1 MKRVKRVLALLAAF
15 ALVLAMAVPAWAA
28 SITINGTGKTY
39 KAYKLLNATVSG
51 TGEGK
56 KISYTVNEKYA
67 KVLKAATS
75 ATDEKGII
83 KAIEGK
89 TEATAIRSFAND
101 IYAKIKAGEIAEDY
115 TSTGKT
121 FANVD
126 KGYYLIVETELNDEA
141 DTYSLVMLNT
151 ADQDNVT
158 VTSKEDS
165 PTFEKKIKEKN
176 DSTGVESGWQDGAD
190 YDINDVVPFKLQGT
204 VPQNYGAYNT
214 YKYVFHDKMSS
225 GLTFDASSVVVKV
238 NETAINSGYS
248 VVTESLKDDCTFEV
262 QFENLKDIPEVTA
275 GCTITVEYNATLN
288 DKAVIGSAGNPNEAK
303 LEYSNNPYGNG
314 TGTGETPWDK
324 VIAFTYQLV
333 ANKVDKD
340 GEPVKGAGF
349 TLYKWSNEGDK
360 YVAVSSEITGVT
372 KFNFKGI
379 DAGQYKLVESKV
391 PDGYTKAEDLVFTV
405 VATYDTDNNDPK
417 FGTLTIKDGDKVISD
432 GEDKVFTVN
441 LVAGSFTTK
450 VVNLTGTTLPSTG
463 GMGTTV
469 FYVVGGGLMAVAVV
483 LLVTKKRMENKR

>member
-1 MKRVKRVLALLAAF
+1 MLALLAAF
-15 ALVLAMAVPAWAA
+15 ALVLAMAVPAFAA

-51 TGEGK
+51 TGEDK
-56 KISYTVNEKYA
+56 KISYTVNVKYA
-67 KVLKAATS
+67 DVLKAATS

-101 IYAKIKAGEIAEDY
+101 IYEKIKAGKIAEDY
-115 TSTGKT
+115 TSTGKI
-121 FANVD
+121 FSNVD
-126 KGYYLIVETELNDEA
+126 KGYYLIVETELDGNA

-238 NETAINSGYS
+238 GGTAITSGYS
-248 VVTESLKDDCTFEV
+248 VVTESLEDDCTFEV
-262 QFENLKDIPEVTA
+262 RFENLKDISAVTA

-288 DKAVIGSAGNPNEAK
+288 DKAVIGSAGNPNEAE
-303 LEYSNNPYGNG
+303 LEYSNNPYGDG
-314 TGTGETPWDK
+314 TGKTPWDK

-333 ANKVDKD
+333 AKKVDKD
-340 GEPVKGAGF
+340 GSSVEGAGF
-349 TLYKWSNEGDK
+349 TLYKWSNEEDK
-360 YVAVSSEITGVT
+360 YVAVSGEITGVT
-372 KFNFKGI
+372 TFNFKGI
-379 DAGQYKLVESKV
+379 DAGQYKLVESTV

-405 VATYDTDNNDPK
+405 VATYDTENNDPK
-417 FGTLTIKDGDKVISD
+417 FGTLTIKDEDKVISD
-432 GEDKVFTVN
+432 GKDKVFTVN
-441 LVAGSFTTK
+441 LVAGSFTTD

>member
-1 MKRVKRVLALLAAF
+1 M
-15 ALVLAMAVPAWAA
+15 
-28 SITINGTGKTY
+28 
-39 KAYKLLNATVSG
+39 
-51 TGEGK
+51 E
-56 KISYTVNEKYA
+56 
-67 KVLKAATS
+67 AATS

-83 KAIEGK
+83 KAIEDK

-101 IYAKIKAGEIAEDY
+101 IYAKIKAGKIAEDY
-115 TSTGKT
+115 TSTGKN

-158 VTSKEDS
+158 VDSKEDS

-214 YKYVFHDKMSS
+214 YKYVFHDEMSS
-225 GLTFDASSVVVKV
+225 GLTFNASSVVVKV
-238 NETAINSGYS
+238 DETAINSGYS
-248 VVTESLKDDCTFEV
+248 VVTTGLKDGCTFEI
-262 QFENLKDIPEVTA
+262 QFDDLKKISEVKA
-275 GCTITVEYNATLN
+275 GSTITVEYDATLN
-288 DKAVIGSAGNPNEAK
+288 ENAVIGSAGNPNQAK
-303 LEYSNNPYGNG
+303 LEYSNNPYDD
-314 TGTGETPWDK
+314 GTGETPWDK

-340 GEPVKGAGF
+340 GSSVEGAGF

-441 LVAGSFTTK
+441 LAAGSFTTN

>member
-1 MKRVKRVLALLAAF
+1 MLALLAAF
-15 ALVLAMAVPAWAA
+15 ALVLAMAVPAFAA
-28 SITINGTGKTY
+28 SITINGTGTTY
-39 KAYKLLNATVSG
+39 KAYKLLNATVRG
-51 TGEGK
+51 TGEDK

-67 KVLKAATS
+67 AVLEAATS

-83 KAIEGK
+83 KAIEDK

-101 IYAKIKAGEIAEDY
+101 IYAKIKAGKIAEDY
-115 TSTGKT
+115 TSTGKN

-158 VTSKEDS
+158 VDSKEDS

-214 YKYVFHDKMSS
+214 YKYVFHDEMSS
-225 GLTFDASSVVVKV
+225 GLTFNASSVVVKV
-238 NETAINSGYS
+238 DETAINSGYS
-248 VVTESLKDDCTFEV
+248 VVTTGLKDGCTFEI
-262 QFENLKDIPEVTA
+262 QFDDLKKISEVKA
-275 GCTITVEYNATLN
+275 GSTITVEYDATLN
-288 DKAVIGSAGNPNEAK
+288 ENAVIGSAGNPNQAK
-303 LEYSNNPYGNG
+303 LEYSNNPYDD
-314 TGTGETPWDK
+314 GTGETPWDK

-340 GEPVKGAGF
+340 GSSVEGAGF

-441 LVAGSFTTK
+441 LAAGSFTTN

>member
-15 ALVLAMAVPAWAA
+15 ALVLAMAVPAFAA

-51 TGEGK
+51 TGEDK

-67 KVLKAATS
+67 IVLKAATS

-101 IYAKIKAGEIAEDY
+101 VYAKIKAAKIAEDY
-115 TSTGKT
+115 ISTGKT
-121 FANVD
+121 FENVD
-126 KGYYLIVETELNDEA
+126 KGYYLIVETELDGNA

-238 NETAINSGYS
+238 DETAINSGYS
-248 VVTESLKDDCTFEV
+248 VVTKSLEDDCTFEV
-262 QFENLKDIPEVTA
+262 RFENLKDISAVTA

-303 LEYSNNPYGNG
+303 LEYSNNPYGDD
-314 TGTGETPWDK
+314 TGKTPWDK

-340 GEPVKGAGF
+340 GKPVEGAGF
-349 TLYKWSNEGDK
+349 TLYKWSDDESK
-360 YVAVSSEITGVT
+360 YVAVGSEIKGVT
-372 KFNFKGI
+372 TFNFNGI
-379 DAGQYKLVESKV
+379 DAGKYKLVESTV
-391 PDGYTKAEDLVFTV
+391 PDGYTKAEDLEFTV
-405 VATYDTDNNDPK
+405 VATYDTENLEPK
-417 FGTLTIKDGDKVISD
+417 FGTLTIKAGDKVISE

-441 LVAGSFTTK
+441 LAEGIFTTK

>member
-1 MKRVKRVLALLAAF
+1 MALLAAF
-15 ALVLAMAVPAWAA
+15 ALVLAMAVPAFAA

-51 TGEGK
+51 TGEDK
-56 KISYTVNEKYA
+56 KISYTVNVKYA
-67 KVLKAATS
+67 DVLKAATS

-101 IYAKIKAGEIAEDY
+101 IYEKIKAGKIAEDY
-115 TSTGKT
+115 TSTGKI
-121 FANVD
+121 FSNVD
-126 KGYYLIVETELNDEA
+126 KGYYLIVETELDGNA

-238 NETAINSGYS
+238 GGTAITSGYS
-248 VVTESLKDDCTFEV
+248 VVTESLEDDCTFEV
-262 QFENLKDIPEVTA
+262 RFENLKDISAVTA

-288 DKAVIGSAGNPNEAK
+288 DKAVIGSAGNPNEAE
-303 LEYSNNPYGNG
+303 LEYSNNPYGDG
-314 TGTGETPWDK
+314 TGKTPWDK

-333 ANKVDKD
+333 AKKVDKD
-340 GEPVKGAGF
+340 GSSVEGAGF
-349 TLYKWSNEGDK
+349 TLYKWSNEEDK
-360 YVAVSSEITGVT
+360 YVAVSGEITGVT
-372 KFNFKGI
+372 TFNFKGI
-379 DAGQYKLVESKV
+379 DAGQYKLVESTV

-405 VATYDTDNNDPK
+405 VATYDTENNDPK
-417 FGTLTIKDGDKVISD
+417 FGTLTIKDEDKVISD
-432 GEDKVFTVN
+432 GKDKVFTVN
-441 LVAGSFTTK
+441 LVAGSFTTD

>member
-1 MKRVKRVLALLAAF
+1 MLALLAAF

-51 TGEGK
+51 TGEDK

-67 KVLKAATS
+67 NVLKAATS

-101 IYAKIKAGEIAEDY
+101 VYAKIKAAKIAEDY
-115 TSTGKT
+115 ISTGKT
-121 FANVD
+121 FENVD
-126 KGYYLIVETELNDEA
+126 KGYYLIVETELDGNA

-238 NETAINSGYS
+238 DETAINSGYS
-248 VVTESLKDDCTFEV
+248 VVTKSLEDDCTFEV
-262 QFENLKDIPEVTA
+262 RFENLKDISAVTA

-303 LEYSNNPYGNG
+303 LEYSNNPYGDG
-314 TGTGETPWDK
+314 TGKTPWDK

-340 GEPVKGAGF
+340 GEPVEGAGF
-349 TLYKWSNEGDK
+349 TLYKWSDDESK
-360 YVAVSSEITGVT
+360 YVAVGSEIKGVT
-372 KFNFKGI
+372 TFNFNGI
-379 DAGQYKLVESKV
+379 DAGKYKLVESTV
-391 PDGYTKAEDLVFTV
+391 PDGYTKAEDLEFTV
-405 VATYDTDNNDPK
+405 VATYDTENLEPK
-417 FGTLTIKDGDKVISD
+417 FGTLTIKAGDKVISE

-441 LVAGSFTTK
+441 LAAGIFTTN

>member
-15 ALVLAMAVPAWAA
+15 ALVLAMAVPAFAA
-28 SITINGTGKTY
+28 NITINGTGKNY

-51 TGEGK
+51 TGADK
-56 KISYTVNEKYA
+56 KISYTVNEKYTEI
-67 KVLKAATS
+67 LKAATS
-75 ATDEKGII
+75 VTDAKNII
-83 KAIEGK
+83 KAIENK
-89 TEATAIRSFAND
+89 TDAAAIRSFAND
-101 IYAKIKAGEIAEDY
+101 VYAKIKAAKTTEDY
-115 TSTGKT
+115 TSTGKNFT
-121 FANVD
+121 DVD

-158 VTSKEDS
+158 VDSKEES

-176 DSTGVESGWQDGAD
+176 DSTGDVTGWQDGAD
-190 YDINDVVPFKLQGT
+190 YDINDAVPFKLQGT

-214 YKYVFHDKMSS
+214 YKYVFHDEMSS
-225 GLTFDASSVVVKV
+225 GLTFNASSVVVKV
-238 NETAINSGYS
+238 DENTITSGYS
-248 VVTESLKDDCTFEV
+248 VVTTGLKDGCTFEI
-262 QFENLKDIPEVTA
+262 QFDDLKKISEVKA
-275 GCTITVEYNATLN
+275 GSTITVEYDATLN
-288 DKAVIGSAGNPNEAK
+288 ENAVIGSAGNPNQAK
-303 LEYSNNPYGNG
+303 LEYSNNPYGDG
-314 TGTGETPWDK
+314 TGKTPWDK

-340 GEPVKGAGF
+340 GAPVVGAGF
-349 TLYKWSNEGDK
+349 TLYKWSNEQDK
-360 YVAVSSEITGVT
+360 YVAVGSEIKGVT
-372 KFNFKGI
+372 TFNFKGI
-379 DAGQYKLVESKV
+379 DAGKYKLVESTV

-405 VATYDTDNNDPK
+405 VATYDTEDLEPK
-417 FGTLTIKDGDKVISD
+417 FGTLTIKDGNKVISE
-432 GEDKVFTVN
+432 GEGNVFTVN
-441 LVAGSFTTK
+441 LAAGSFTTN

>member
-15 ALVLAMAVPAWAA
+15 ALVLAMAVPALAA

-51 TGEGK
+51 TGEDK
-56 KISYTVNEKYA
+56 KISYTVNEKYTDI
-67 KVLKAATS
+67 LKAATS
-75 ATDEKGII
+75 VTDAKNII
-83 KAIEGK
+83 KEIEKK
-89 TEATAIRSFAND
+89 TDAAAIRSFAND
-101 IYAKIKAGEIAEDY
+101 VYAKIKAAKITEDY
-115 TSTGKT
+115 TSTDKKFT
-121 FANVD
+121 NVD

-151 ADQDNVT
+151 ADQDSVT
-158 VTSKEDS
+158 VDSKEDS

-214 YKYVFHDKMSS
+214 YKYVFHDEMSS

-238 NETAINSGYS
+238 DGTAITSGYS

-262 QFENLKDIPEVTA
+262 QFENLKNISAVTA

-288 DKAVIGSAGNPNEAK
+288 DKAVIGSAGNPNQAK
-303 LEYSNNPYGNG
+303 LEYSNNPYGDG
-314 TGTGETPWDK
+314 TGKTPWDK

-340 GEPVKGAGF
+340 GISVEGAGF
-349 TLYKWSNEGDK
+349 TLYKWSDEENK
-360 YVAVSSEITGVT
+360 YVAVGNEIKGVT
-372 KFNFKGI
+372 TFNFKGI
-379 DAGQYKLVESKV
+379 DAGKYKLVESTV
-391 PDGYTKAEDLVFTV
+391 PDGYTKAEDLEFTV
-405 VATYDTDNNDPK
+405 VATYDTENLEPK
-417 FGTLTIKDGDKVISD
+417 FGTLTIKAGDKVISE
-432 GEDKVFTVN
+432 GEGKVFTVD
-441 LVAGSFTTK
+441 LAAGSFTTN

>member
-1 MKRVKRVLALLAAF
+1 MLALLAAF
-15 ALVLAMAVPAWAA
+15 ALVLAMAVPAFAA

-51 TGEGK
+51 TGEDK
-56 KISYTVNEKYA
+56 KISYTVNVKYA
-67 KVLKAATS
+67 DVLKAATS

-101 IYAKIKAGEIAEDY
+101 IYEKIKAGKIAEDY
-115 TSTGKT
+115 TSTGKI
-121 FANVD
+121 FSNVD
-126 KGYYLIVETELNDEA
+126 KGYYLIVETELDGNA

-165 PTFEKKIKEKN
+165 PTFEKKIKDKN

-238 NETAINSGYS
+238 GGTAITSGYS
-248 VVTESLKDDCTFEV
+248 VVTESLEDDCTFEV
-262 QFENLKDIPEVTA
+262 RFENLKDISAVTA

-288 DKAVIGSAGNPNEAK
+288 DKAVIGSAGNPNEAE
-303 LEYSNNPYGNG
+303 LEYSNNPYGDG
-314 TGTGETPWDK
+314 TGKTPWDK

-333 ANKVDKD
+333 AKKVDKD
-340 GEPVKGAGF
+340 GSSVEGAGF
-349 TLYKWSNEGDK
+349 TLYKWSNEEDK
-360 YVAVSSEITGVT
+360 YVAVSGEITGVT
-372 KFNFKGI
+372 TFNFKGI
-379 DAGQYKLVESKV
+379 DAGQYKLVESTV

-405 VATYDTDNNDPK
+405 VATYDTENNDPK
-417 FGTLTIKDGDKVISD
+417 FGTLTIKDEDKVISD
-432 GEDKVFTVN
+432 GKDKVFTVN
-441 LVAGSFTTK
+441 LVAGSFTTD

>member
-15 ALVLAMAVPAWAA
+15 ALVLAMAVPAFAA
-28 SITINGTGKTY
+28 SITINGTGTTY
-39 KAYKLLNATVSG
+39 KAYKLLNATVRG
-51 TGEGK
+51 TGEDK

-67 KVLKAATS
+67 AVLEAATS

-83 KAIEGK
+83 KAIEDK

-101 IYAKIKAGEIAEDY
+101 IYAKIKAGKIAEDY
-115 TSTGKT
+115 TSTGKN

-158 VTSKEDS
+158 VDSKEDS

-214 YKYVFHDKMSS
+214 YKYVFHDEMSS
-225 GLTFDASSVVVKV
+225 GLTFNASSVVVKV
-238 NETAINSGYS
+238 DETAINSGYS
-248 VVTESLKDDCTFEV
+248 VVTTGLKDGCTFEI
-262 QFENLKDIPEVTA
+262 QFDDLKKISEVKA
-275 GCTITVEYNATLN
+275 GSTITVEYDATLN
-288 DKAVIGSAGNPNEAK
+288 ENAVIGSAGNPNQAK
-303 LEYSNNPYGNG
+303 LEYSNNPYDD
-314 TGTGETPWDK
+314 GTGETPWDK

-340 GEPVKGAGF
+340 GSSVEGAGF

-441 LVAGSFTTK
+441 LAAGSFTTN

>member
-51 TGEGK
+51 TGEDK

-67 KVLKAATS
+67 NVLKAATS

-101 IYAKIKAGEIAEDY
+101 VYAKIKAAKIAEDY
-115 TSTGKT
+115 ISTGKT
-121 FANVD
+121 FENVD
-126 KGYYLIVETELNDEA
+126 KGYYLILETELDGNA

-238 NETAINSGYS
+238 DETAINSGYS
-248 VVTESLKDDCTFEV
+248 VVTKSLEDDCTFEV
-262 QFENLKDIPEVTA
+262 RFENLKDISAVTA

-303 LEYSNNPYGNG
+303 LEYSNNPYGDG
-314 TGTGETPWDK
+314 TGKTPWDK

-340 GEPVKGAGF
+340 GEPVEGAGF
-349 TLYKWSNEGDK
+349 TLYKWSDDESK
-360 YVAVSSEITGVT
+360 YVAVGSEIKGVT
-372 KFNFKGI
+372 TFNFNGI
-379 DAGQYKLVESKV
+379 DAGKYKLVESTV
-391 PDGYTKAEDLVFTV
+391 PDGYTKAEDLEFTV
-405 VATYDTDNNDPK
+405 VATYDTENLEPK
-417 FGTLTIKDGDKVISD
+417 FGTLTIKAGDKVISE

-441 LVAGSFTTK
+441 LAEGIFTTK

>member
-15 ALVLAMAVPAWAA
+15 ALVLAMAVPAFAA
-28 SITINGTGKTY
+28 NITINGTGKNY

-51 TGEGK
+51 TGADK
-56 KISYTVNEKYA
+56 KISYTVNEKYTEI
-67 KVLKAATS
+67 LKAATS
-75 ATDEKGII
+75 VTDAKNII
-83 KAIEGK
+83 KAIENK
-89 TEATAIRSFAND
+89 TDAAAIRSFAND
-101 IYAKIKAGEIAEDY
+101 VYAKIKAAKTTEDY
-115 TSTGKT
+115 TSTGKNFT
-121 FANVD
+121 DVD

-158 VTSKEDS
+158 VDSKEES

-176 DSTGVESGWQDGAD
+176 DSTGDVTGWQDGAD
-190 YDINDVVPFKLQGT
+190 YDINDAVPFKLQGT

-214 YKYVFHDKMSS
+214 YKYVFHDEMSS
-225 GLTFDASSVVVKV
+225 GLTFNASSVVVKV
-238 NETAINSGYS
+238 DENTITSGYS
-248 VVTESLKDDCTFEV
+248 VVTTGLKDGCTFEI
-262 QFENLKDIPEVTA
+262 QFDDLKKISEVKA
-275 GCTITVEYNATLN
+275 GSTITVEYDATLN
-288 DKAVIGSAGNPNEAK
+288 ENAVIGSAGNPNQAK
-303 LEYSNNPYGNG
+303 LEYSNNPYGDG
-314 TGTGETPWDK
+314 TGKTPWDK

-340 GEPVKGAGF
+340 GAPVVGAGF
-349 TLYKWSNEGDK
+349 TLYKWSNEQDK
-360 YVAVSSEITGVT
+360 YVAVGSEIKGVT
-372 KFNFKGI
+372 TFNFKGI
-379 DAGQYKLVESKV
+379 DAGKYKLVESTV

-405 VATYDTDNNDPK
+405 VATYDTEDLEPK
-417 FGTLTIKDGDKVISD
+417 FGTLTIKDGNKVISE
-432 GEDKVFTVN
+432 GEGNVFTVN
-441 LVAGSFTTK
+441 LVAGSFTTD

>member
-1 MKRVKRVLALLAAF
+1 MALLAAF
-15 ALVLAMAVPAWAA
+15 ALVLAMAVPAFAA
-28 SITINGTGKTY
+28 SITINGTGTTY
-39 KAYKLLNATVSG
+39 KAYKLLNATVRG
-51 TGEGK
+51 TGEDK

-67 KVLKAATS
+67 AVLEAATS

-83 KAIEGK
+83 KAIEDK

-101 IYAKIKAGEIAEDY
+101 IYAKIKAGKIAEDY
-115 TSTGKT
+115 TSTGKN

-158 VTSKEDS
+158 VDSKEDS

-238 NETAINSGYS
+238 DETAINSGYS
-248 VVTESLKDDCTFEV
+248 VVTESLEDDCTFEV
-262 QFENLKDIPEVTA
+262 RFENLKDISAVTA

-303 LEYSNNPYGNG
+303 LEYSNNPYGDD
-314 TGTGETPWDK
+314 TGKTPWDK

-340 GEPVKGAGF
+340 GEPVEGAGF
-349 TLYKWSNEGDK
+349 TLYKWSDDESK
-360 YVAVSSEITGVT
+360 YVAVGSEIKGVT
-372 KFNFKGI
+372 TFNFNGI
-379 DAGQYKLVESKV
+379 DAGKYKLVESTV
-391 PDGYTKAEDLVFTV
+391 PDGYTKAEDLEFTV
-405 VATYDTDNNDPK
+405 VATYDTENLEPK
-417 FGTLTIKDGDKVISD
+417 FGTLTIKAGDKVISE

-441 LVAGSFTTK
+441 LAEGSFTTK

>member
-1 MKRVKRVLALLAAF
+1 MLALLAAF
-15 ALVLAMAVPAWAA
+15 ALVLAMAVPAFAA

-51 TGEGK
+51 TGEDK
-56 KISYTVNEKYA
+56 KISYTVNVKYA
-67 KVLKAATS
+67 DVLKAATS

-101 IYAKIKAGEIAEDY
+101 IYEKIKAGKIAEDY
-115 TSTGKT
+115 TSTGKI
-121 FANVD
+121 FSNVD
-126 KGYYLIVETELNDEA
+126 KGYYLIVETELDGNA

-238 NETAINSGYS
+238 GGTAITSGYS
-248 VVTESLKDDCTFEV
+248 VVTESLEDDCTFEV
-262 QFENLKDIPEVTA
+262 RFENLKDISAVTA

-288 DKAVIGSAGNPNEAK
+288 DKAVIGSAGNPNEAE
-303 LEYSNNPYGNG
+303 LEYSNNPYGDG
-314 TGTGETPWDK
+314 TGKTPWDK

-333 ANKVDKD
+333 AKKVDKD
-340 GEPVKGAGF
+340 GSSVEGAGF
-349 TLYKWSNEGDK
+349 TLYKWSNEEDK
-360 YVAVSSEITGVT
+360 YVAVSGEITGVT
-372 KFNFKGI
+372 TFNFKGI
-379 DAGQYKLVESKV
+379 DAGQYKLVESTV

-405 VATYDTDNNDPK
+405 VATYDTENNDPK
-417 FGTLTIKDGDKVISD
+417 FGTLTIKDENKVISD
-432 GEDKVFTVN
+432 GKDKVFTVN
-441 LVAGSFTTK
+441 LVAGSFTTD

>member
-1 MKRVKRVLALLAAF
+1 MKRVKRMLALLAAF
-15 ALVLAMAVPAWAA
+15 ALVLAMAVPAFAA

-51 TGEGK
+51 TGEDK
-56 KISYTVNEKYA
+56 KISYTVNVKYA
-67 KVLKAATS
+67 DVLKAATS

-101 IYAKIKAGEIAEDY
+101 IYEKIKAGKIAEDY
-115 TSTGKT
+115 TSTGKI
-121 FANVD
+121 FSNVD
-126 KGYYLIVETELNDEA
+126 KGYYLIVETELDGNA

-238 NETAINSGYS
+238 GGTAITSGYS
-248 VVTESLKDDCTFEV
+248 VVTESLEDDCTFEV
-262 QFENLKDIPEVTA
+262 RFENLKDISAVTA

-288 DKAVIGSAGNPNEAK
+288 DKAVIGSAGNPNEAE
-303 LEYSNNPYGNG
+303 LEYSNNPYGDG
-314 TGTGETPWDK
+314 TGKTPWDK

-333 ANKVDKD
+333 AKKVDKD
-340 GEPVKGAGF
+340 GSSVEGAGF
-349 TLYKWSNEGDK
+349 TLYKWSNEEDK
-360 YVAVSSEITGVT
+360 YVAVSGEITGVT
-372 KFNFKGI
+372 TFNFKGI
-379 DAGQYKLVESKV
+379 DAGQYKLVESTV

-405 VATYDTDNNDPK
+405 VATYDTENNDPK
-417 FGTLTIKDGDKVISD
+417 FGTLTIKDEDKVISD
-432 GEDKVFTVN
+432 GKDKVFTVN
-441 LVAGSFTTK
+441 LVAGSFTTD

>member
-15 ALVLAMAVPAWAA
+15 ALVLAMAVPAFAA
-28 SITINGTGKTY
+28 SITINGTGTTY
-39 KAYKLLNATVSG
+39 KAYKLLNATVRG
-51 TGEGK
+51 TGEDK

-67 KVLKAATS
+67 TVLKAATS

-83 KAIEGK
+83 KAIEDK

-101 IYAKIKAGEIAEDY
+101 IYAKIKAGKIAEDY
-115 TSTGKT
+115 TSTGKN

-158 VTSKEDS
+158 VDSKEDS

-204 VPQNYGAYNT
+204 VPQNYDAYNT

-238 NETAINSGYS
+238 DETAINSGYS
-248 VVTESLKDDCTFEV
+248 VVTKSLEDDCTFEV
-262 QFENLKDIPEVTA
+262 RFENLKDISAVTA

-303 LEYSNNPYGNG
+303 LEYSNNPYGDG
-314 TGTGETPWDK
+314 TGKTPWDK

-340 GEPVKGAGF
+340 GSSVKGAGF
-349 TLYKWSNEGDK
+349 TLYKWSNEENK
-360 YVAVSSEITGVT
+360 YVAVSGEIKGVT
-372 KFNFKGI
+372 TFNFKGI
-379 DAGQYKLVESKV
+379 DAGQYKLVESTV

-405 VATYDTDNNDPK
+405 VATYDTENNDPK
-417 FGTLTIKDGDKVISD
+417 FGTLAIKDGDKVISD
-432 GEDKVFTVN
+432 GKDKVFTVN
-441 LVAGSFTTK
+441 LVAGSFTTN

>member
-1 MKRVKRVLALLAAF
+1 MKKVKRMLALLAAF
-15 ALVLAMAVPAWAA
+15 ALVLAMAVPALAA

-51 TGEGK
+51 TGEDK
-56 KISYTVNEKYA
+56 KISYTVNVKYA
-67 KVLKAATS
+67 DVLKAATS

-126 KGYYLIVETELNDEA
+126 KGYYLIVETELDGNA

-176 DSTGVESGWQDGAD
+176 DSTGVESGWQGGAD

-225 GLTFDASSVVVKV
+225 GLTFDTSSVVVKV
-238 NETAINSGYS
+238 GGTAITSGYS
-248 VVTESLKDDCTFEV
+248 VVTESLEDDCTFEV
-262 QFENLKDIPEVTA
+262 RFENLKDISAVTA

-288 DKAVIGSAGNPNEAK
+288 DKAVIGSAGNPNEAE
-303 LEYSNNPYGNG
+303 LEYSNNPYGDG
-314 TGTGETPWDK
+314 TGKTPWDK

-340 GEPVKGAGF
+340 GSSVKGAGF
-349 TLYKWSNEGDK
+349 TLYKWSNEEDK
-360 YVAVSSEITGVT
+360 YVAVSGEITGVT
-372 KFNFKGI
+372 TFNFKGI
-379 DAGQYKLVESKV
+379 DAGQYKLVESTV

-405 VATYDTDNNDPK
+405 VATYDTENNDPK

-441 LVAGSFTTK
+441 LVAGSFTTN

>member
-1 MKRVKRVLALLAAF
+1 MKKVKRMLALLAAF
-15 ALVLAMAVPAWAA
+15 ALVLAMAVPAFAA

-51 TGEGK
+51 TGEDK
-56 KISYTVNEKYA
+56 KISYTVNEKYTDI
-67 KVLKAATS
+67 LKAATS

-83 KAIEGK
+83 KTIEGK

-101 IYAKIKAGEIAEDY
+101 IYAKIKADKIAEDY

-126 KGYYLIVETELNDEA
+126 KGYYLIVETELDGNA

-214 YKYVFHDKMSS
+214 YEYVFHDKMSS

-238 NETAINSGYS
+238 DGTAIASGYS
-248 VVTESLKDDCTFEV
+248 VVTESLEDDCTFEV
-262 QFENLKDIPEVTA
+262 RFENLKNISAVTA

-288 DKAVIGSAGNPNEAK
+288 NKAVIGSEGNPNEAK
-303 LEYSNNPYGNG
+303 LEYSNNPYGDG
-314 TGTGETPWDK
+314 TGKTPLDK

-340 GEPVKGAGF
+340 DSPVKGAGF
-349 TLYKWSNEGDK
+349 TLYKWSNEENK
-360 YVAVSSEITGVT
+360 YVAVSGEITGVT
-372 KFNFKGI
+372 TFNFKGI

-441 LVAGSFTTK
+441 LVAGSFTTD

>member
-51 TGEGK
+51 TGEDK

-67 KVLKAATS
+67 GVLKAATS

-101 IYAKIKAGEIAEDY
+101 IYAKIKAGKIAEDY

-126 KGYYLIVETELNDEA
+126 KGYYLIVETELDGNA

-151 ADQDNVT
+151 ADQDDVT

-176 DSTGVESGWQDGAD
+176 DSTGAESGWQDGAD
-190 YDINDVVPFKLQGT
+190 YDINDDVPFKLQGT
-204 VPQNYGAYNT
+204 VPQNYDAYNT

-238 NETAINSGYS
+238 DGTAITSGCYS
-248 VVTESLKDDCTFEV
+248 VVTESLEDDCTFEV
-262 QFENLKDIPEVTA
+262 QFENLKNIPAVTA

-303 LEYSNNPYGNG
+303 LEYSNNPYGDG
-314 TGTGETPWDK
+314 TGKTPWDK

-340 GEPVKGAGF
+340 GEPVEGAGF
-349 TLYKWSNEGDK
+349 TLYKWSDDESK
-360 YVAVSSEITGVT
+360 YVAVGSEIKGVT
-372 KFNFKGI
+372 TFNFNGI
-379 DAGQYKLVESKV
+379 DAGKYKLVESTV
-391 PDGYTKAEDLVFTV
+391 PDGYTKAEDLEFTV
-405 VATYDTDNNDPK
+405 VATYDTENLEPK
-417 FGTLTIKDGDKVISD
+417 FGTLTIKAGDKVISE

-441 LVAGSFTTK
+441 LAEGIFTTK

>member
-1 MKRVKRVLALLAAF
+1 MLALLAAF

-51 TGEGK
+51 TGEDK
-56 KISYTVNEKYA
+56 KISYTVNEKYTDI
-67 KVLKAATS
+67 LKAATS
-75 ATDEKGII
+75 VTDAKNII
-83 KAIEGK
+83 KEIEKK
-89 TEATAIRSFAND
+89 TDAAAIRSFAND
-101 IYAKIKAGEIAEDY
+101 VYAKIKAAEITEDY
-115 TSTGKT
+115 TSTDKKFT
-121 FANVD
+121 NVD

-158 VTSKEDS
+158 VDSKEDS

-214 YKYVFHDKMSS
+214 YKYVFHDEMSS

-238 NETAINSGYS
+238 DGNTIASGYS
-248 VVTESLKDDCTFEV
+248 VVTTDLKDDCTFEI
-262 QFENLKDIPEVTA
+262 QFDDLKNITEVKA
-275 GCTITVEYNATLN
+275 GSTITVEYDATLN
-288 DKAVIGSAGNPNEAK
+288 KNAVIGSAGNPNQAK
-303 LEYSNNPYGNG
+303 LEYSNNPYGDG
-314 TGTGETPWDK
+314 TGKTPWDK

-340 GEPVKGAGF
+340 GAPVEGAGF
-349 TLYKWSNEGDK
+349 TLYKWSNEQNK
-360 YVAVSSEITGVT
+360 YVAVGSEIKGVT
-372 KFNFKGI
+372 IFTFKGV
-379 DAGQYKLVESKV
+379 DAGQYKLVESTV
-391 PDGYTKAEDLVFTV
+391 PEGYTKAEDLEFTV
-405 VATYDTDNNDPK
+405 VATYDTKNAEPK
-417 FGTLTIKDGDKVISD
+417 FGTLTIEAGDKVISD

-441 LVAGSFTTK
+441 LAAGSFTTD

>member
-15 ALVLAMAVPAWAA
+15 ALVLAMAVPAFAA

-51 TGEGK
+51 TGEDK
-56 KISYTVNEKYA
+56 KISYTVNEKYTDI
-67 KVLKAATS
+67 LKAATS
-75 ATDEKGII
+75 VTDAKNII
-83 KAIEGK
+83 KEIEKK
-89 TEATAIRSFAND
+89 TDAAAIRSFAND
-101 IYAKIKAGEIAEDY
+101 VYAKIKAAEITEDY
-115 TSTGKT
+115 TSTDKKFT
-121 FANVD
+121 NVD

-158 VTSKEDS
+158 VDSKEDS

-214 YKYVFHDKMSS
+214 YKYVFHDEMSS

-238 NETAINSGYS
+238 DGNTIASGYS
-248 VVTESLKDDCTFEV
+248 VVTTDLKDDCTFEI
-262 QFENLKDIPEVTA
+262 QFDDLKNITEVKA
-275 GCTITVEYNATLN
+275 GSTITVEYDATLN
-288 DKAVIGSAGNPNEAK
+288 KNAVIGSAGNPNQAK
-303 LEYSNNPYGNG
+303 LEYSNNPYGDG
-314 TGTGETPWDK
+314 TGKTPWDK

-340 GEPVKGAGF
+340 GAPVEGAGF
-349 TLYKWSNEGDK
+349 TLYKWSNEENK
-360 YVAVSSEITGVT
+360 YVAVSGEIKGVT
-372 KFNFKGI
+372 TFNFKGI
-379 DAGQYKLVESKV
+379 DAGQYKLVESTV

-405 VATYDTDNNDPK
+405 VATYDTENNDPK

-432 GEDKVFTVN
+432 GKDNVFTVN
-441 LVAGSFTTK
+441 LAAGSFKTN

>member
-51 TGEGK
+51 TGEDK

-67 KVLKAATS
+67 NVLKAATS

-101 IYAKIKAGEIAEDY
+101 VYAKIKAAKIAEDY
-115 TSTGKT
+115 ISTGKT
-121 FANVD
+121 FENVD
-126 KGYYLIVETELNDEA
+126 KGYYLIVETELDGNA

-262 QFENLKDIPEVTA
+262 RFENLKDISAVTA

-314 TGTGETPWDK
+314 TGETPWDK

-340 GEPVKGAGF
+340 GEPVEGAGF
-349 TLYKWSNEGDK
+349 TLYKWSDDESK
-360 YVAVSSEITGVT
+360 YVAVGSEIKGVT
-372 KFNFKGI
+372 TFNFNGI
-379 DAGQYKLVESKV
+379 DAGKYKLVESTV
-391 PDGYTKAEDLVFTV
+391 PDGYTKAEDLEFTV
-405 VATYDTDNNDPK
+405 VATYDTENLEPK
-417 FGTLTIKDGDKVISD
+417 FGTLTIKAGDKVISE

-441 LVAGSFTTK
+441 LAEGIFTTK

>member
-51 TGEGK
+51 TGEDK

-67 KVLKAATS
+67 IVLKAATS

-101 IYAKIKAGEIAEDY
+101 VYAKIKAAKIAEDY
-115 TSTGKT
+115 ISTGKT
-121 FANVD
+121 FKNVD
-126 KGYYLIVETELNDEA
+126 KGYYLIVETELDGNA

-238 NETAINSGYS
+238 DETAINSGYS
-248 VVTESLKDDCTFEV
+248 VVTKSLEDDCTFEV
-262 QFENLKDIPEVTA
+262 RFENLKDISAVTA

-303 LEYSNNPYGNG
+303 LEYSNNPYGDG
-314 TGTGETPWDK
+314 TGKTPWDK

-340 GEPVKGAGF
+340 GEPVEGAGF
-349 TLYKWSNEGDK
+349 TLYKWSDDESK
-360 YVAVSSEITGVT
+360 YVAVGSEIKGVT
-372 KFNFKGI
+372 TFNFNGI
-379 DAGQYKLVESKV
+379 DAGKYKLVESTV
-391 PDGYTKAEDLVFTV
+391 PDGYTKAEDLEFTV
-405 VATYDTDNNDPK
+405 VATYDTENLEPK
-417 FGTLTIKDGDKVISD
+417 FGTLTIKAGDKVISE

-441 LVAGSFTTK
+441 LAEGIFTTK

>member
-1 MKRVKRVLALLAAF
+1 MLALLAAF
-15 ALVLAMAVPAWAA
+15 ALVLAMAVPAFAA

-51 TGEGK
+51 TGEDK
-56 KISYTVNEKYA
+56 KISYTVNVKYA
-67 KVLKAATS
+67 DVLKAATS

-101 IYAKIKAGEIAEDY
+101 IYEKIKAGKIAEDY
-115 TSTGKT
+115 TSTGKI
-121 FANVD
+121 FSNVD
-126 KGYYLIVETELNDEA
+126 KGYYLIVETELDGNA

-238 NETAINSGYS
+238 GGTAITSGYS
-248 VVTESLKDDCTFEV
+248 VVTESLEDDCTFEV
-262 QFENLKDIPEVTA
+262 RFENLKDISAVTA

-288 DKAVIGSAGNPNEAK
+288 DKAVIGSAGNPNEAE
-303 LEYSNNPYGNG
+303 LEYSNNPYGDG
-314 TGTGETPWDK
+314 TGKTPWDK

-333 ANKVDKD
+333 AKKVDKD
-340 GEPVKGAGF
+340 GSSVEGAGF
-349 TLYKWSNEGDK
+349 TLYKWSNEEDK
-360 YVAVSSEITGVT
+360 YVAVSGEITGVT
-372 KFNFKGI
+372 TFNFKGI
-379 DAGQYKLVESKV
+379 DAGQYKLVESTV

-405 VATYDTDNNDPK
+405 VATYDTENNDPK
-417 FGTLTIKDGDKVISD
+417 FGTLTIKDEVISD
-432 GEDKVFTVN
+432 GKDKVFTVN
-441 LVAGSFTTK
+441 LVAGSFTTD

>member
-1 MKRVKRVLALLAAF
+1 MLALLAAF
-15 ALVLAMAVPAWAA
+15 ALVLAMAVPAFAA

-51 TGEGK
+51 TGEDK
-56 KISYTVNEKYA
+56 KISYTVNEKYTDI
-67 KVLKAATS
+67 LKAATS
-75 ATDEKGII
+75 VTDAKNII
-83 KAIEGK
+83 KEIEKK
-89 TEATAIRSFAND
+89 TDAAAIRSFAND
-101 IYAKIKAGEIAEDY
+101 VYAKIKAAEITEDY
-115 TSTGKT
+115 TSTDKKFT
-121 FANVD
+121 NVD

-151 ADQDNVT
+151 ADQDSVT
-158 VTSKEDS
+158 VDSKEDS

-204 VPQNYGAYNT
+204 VPRNYGAYST
-214 YKYVFHDKMSS
+214 YKYVFHDEMSS
-225 GLTFDASSVVVKV
+225 GLTFNANSVEVKV
-238 NETAINSGYS
+238 DGNTITSGYS
-248 VVTESLKDDCTFEV
+248 VVTTGLKDDCTFEI
-262 QFENLKDIPEVTA
+262 QFENLKNISAVTA

-288 DKAVIGSAGNPNEAK
+288 DKAVIGSAGNPNQAK
-303 LEYSNNPYGNG
+303 LEYSNNPYGDG
-314 TGTGETPWDK
+314 TGKTPWDK

-340 GEPVKGAGF
+340 GTPVEGAGF
-349 TLYKWSNEGDK
+349 TLYKWSDDESK
-360 YVAVSSEITGVT
+360 YVAVGSEIKGVT
-372 KFNFKGI
+372 TFNFNGI
-379 DAGQYKLVESKV
+379 DAGKYKLVESTV
-391 PDGYTKAEDLVFTV
+391 PDGYTKAEDLEFTV
-405 VATYDTDNNDPK
+405 VATYDTENAEPK
-417 FGTLTIKDGDKVISD
+417 FGTLTIKAGDKVISE

-441 LVAGSFTTK
+441 LAAGSFTTN

>member
-51 TGEGK
+51 TGEDK

-67 KVLKAATS
+67 NVLKAATS

-101 IYAKIKAGEIAEDY
+101 VYAKIKAAKIAEDY

-121 FANVD
+121 FTSVD
-126 KGYYLIVETELNDEA
+126 KGYYLIVETELDDEA

-151 ADQDNVT
+151 ADQDSVT
-158 VTSKEDS
+158 VDSKEDS

-176 DSTGVESGWQDGAD
+176 DSTGDETGWQDGAD
-190 YDINDVVPFKLQGT
+190 YDINDAVPFKLQGT
-204 VPQNYGAYNT
+204 IPQNYGAYST

-225 GLTFDASSVVVKV
+225 GLTFNVDSVAVKV
-238 NETAINSGYS
+238 DGKTITSGYS
-248 VVTESLKDDCTFEV
+248 VVTTGLKDDCTFEI
-262 QFENLKDIPEVTA
+262 QFDNLKDISEVEA
-275 GCTITVEYNATLN
+275 GSTITVEYDATLN
-288 DKAVIGSAGNPNEAK
+288 DKAVIGSAGNPNQAK
-303 LEYSNNPYGNG
+303 LEYSNNPYGDG
-314 TGTGETPWDK
+314 TGKTPWDK

-333 ANKVDKD
+333 AKKVDKD
-340 GEPVKGAGF
+340 GISVEGAGF
-349 TLYKWSNEGDK
+349 TLYKWSDEENK
-360 YVAVSSEITGVT
+360 YVAVGNEIKGVT
-372 KFNFKGI
+372 TFNFKGI
-379 DAGQYKLVESKV
+379 DAGKYKLVESTV
-391 PDGYTKAEDLVFTV
+391 PDGYTKAEDLEFTV
-405 VATYDTDNNDPK
+405 VATYDTENLEPK
-417 FGTLTIKDGDKVISD
+417 FGTLTIKAGDKVISE

-441 LVAGSFTTK
+441 LAAGSFTTN

>member
-51 TGEGK
+51 TGEDK

-126 KGYYLIVETELNDEA
+126 KGYYLIVETELDGNA

-158 VTSKEDS
+158 VDSKEES

-176 DSTGVESGWQDGAD
+176 DSTGDVTGWQDGAD
-190 YDINDVVPFKLQGT
+190 YDINDAVPFKLQGT

-214 YKYVFHDKMSS
+214 YKYVFHDEMSS
-225 GLTFDASSVVVKV
+225 GLTFNASSVVVKV
-238 NETAINSGYS
+238 DETAINSGYS
-248 VVTESLKDDCTFEV
+248 VVTTGLKDGCTFEI
-262 QFENLKDIPEVTA
+262 QFDDLKKISEVKA
-275 GCTITVEYNATLN
+275 GSTITVEYDATLN
-288 DKAVIGSAGNPNEAK
+288 ENAVIGSAGNPNQAK
-303 LEYSNNPYGNG
+303 LEYSNNPYGDD
-314 TGTGETPWDK
+314 TGKTPWDK

-340 GEPVKGAGF
+340 GAPVVGAGF
-349 TLYKWSNEGDK
+349 TLYKWSNEQNK
-360 YVAVSSEITGVT
+360 YVAVGSEIKGVT
-372 KFNFKGI
+372 IFTFKGV
-379 DAGQYKLVESKV
+379 DAGQYKLVESTV

-405 VATYDTDNNDPK
+405 VATYDTEDLEPK
-417 FGTLTIKDGDKVISD
+417 FGTLTIKGGNKVISE
-432 GEDKVFTVN
+432 GEGNVFTVN
-441 LVAGSFTTK
+441 LAAGSFTTN

-483 LLVTKKRMENKR
+483 LLVTKKRM

>member
-15 ALVLAMAVPAWAA
+15 ALVLAMAVPAFAA
-28 SITINGTGKTY
+28 SITINGTGTTY
-39 KAYKLLNATVSG
+39 KAYKLLNATVRG
-51 TGEGK
+51 TGEDK

-67 KVLKAATS
+67 AVLEAATS

-83 KAIEGK
+83 KAIEDK

-101 IYAKIKAGEIAEDY
+101 IYAKIKAGKIAEDY
-115 TSTGKT
+115 TSTGKN

-158 VTSKEDS
+158 VDSKEDS

-214 YKYVFHDKMSS
+214 YKYVFHDEMSS
-225 GLTFDASSVVVKV
+225 GLTFNASSVVVKV
-238 NETAINSGYS
+238 DETAINSGYS
-248 VVTESLKDDCTFEV
+248 VVTTGLKDGCTFEI
-262 QFENLKDIPEVTA
+262 QFDDLKKISEVKA
-275 GCTITVEYNATLN
+275 GSTITVEYDATLN
-288 DKAVIGSAGNPNEAK
+288 ENAVIGSAGNPNQAK
-303 LEYSNNPYGNG
+303 LEYSNNPYDD
-314 TGTGETPWDK
+314 GTGETPWDK

-340 GEPVKGAGF
+340 GSSVEGAGF

-379 DAGQYKLVESKV
+379 YAGQYKLVESKV

-441 LVAGSFTTK
+441 LAAGSFTTN

>member
-51 TGEGK
+51 TGEDK

-67 KVLKAATS
+67 NVLKAATS

-101 IYAKIKAGEIAEDY
+101 VYAKIKAVKIAEDY
-115 TSTGKT
+115 ISTGKT
-121 FANVD
+121 FENVD
-126 KGYYLIVETELNDEA
+126 KGYYLIVETELDGNA

-238 NETAINSGYS
+238 DETAINSGYS
-248 VVTESLKDDCTFEV
+248 VVTKSLEDDCTFEV
-262 QFENLKDIPEVTA
+262 RFENLKDISAVTA

-303 LEYSNNPYGNG
+303 LEYSNNPYGDG
-314 TGTGETPWDK
+314 TGKTPWDK

-340 GEPVKGAGF
+340 GEPVEGAGF
-349 TLYKWSNEGDK
+349 TLYKWSDDESK
-360 YVAVSSEITGVT
+360 YVAVGSEIKGVT
-372 KFNFKGI
+372 TFNFNGI
-379 DAGQYKLVESKV
+379 DAGKYKLVESTV
-391 PDGYTKAEDLVFTV
+391 PDGYTKAEDLEFTV
-405 VATYDTDNNDPK
+405 VATYDTENLEPK
-417 FGTLTIKDGDKVISD
+417 FGTLTIKAGDKVISE

-441 LVAGSFTTK
+441 LAEGIFTTK